1 MFFVLLRA
9 RARCMLHKKKKRFSA
24 ERIEYLP
31 FKMAD
36 CALDDLYSVVHKLG
50 AGGFSD
56 VYKARYRAAKRTGA
70 LDASVECALKVD
82 GGGEEQ
88 TVRRGLV
95 HYESRVL
102 RALQHIPCV
111 PKLYHVGTFRMPL
124 SGGNNRGSDSKNNGN
139 CSSNDN
145 NNGNDISEGKG
156 EFGGN
161 GDVKN
166 DEMRAAIAMQ
176 LLGDDLE
183 HVVCAPEQYLPPHD
197 AATVGVALL
206 NTIEQ
211 VHRAGYLHRDVK
223 PSNIIVGRDGDH
235 CIYLADFGLAKKW
248 RDRSNAHIPYR
259 VKNGVTGTMRY
270 CSSFTHEMH
279 ESSRR
284 DDVESLMWVILAL
297 SGPLPWQTS
306 ARSPKFQQITSKEQ
320 QALLLRE
327 KRRPST
333 TLTPSTELQQAI
345 NHVRSL
351 GFESTPDYN
360 FLRRCLQQCA
370 RARP

>member
-1 MFFVLLRA
+1 
-9 RARCMLHKKKKRFSA
+9 
-24 ERIEYLP
+24 
-31 FKMAD
+31 MAD
-36 CALDDLYSVVHKLG
+36 CTLDDLYSVVHKLG
-50 AGGFSD
+50 TGGFSD
-56 VYKARYRAAKRTGA
+56 VYKARYRAAKQTGA
-70 LDASVECALKVD
+70 LDATVECALKVD

-102 RALQHIPCV
+102 RALQHVPCV
-111 PKLYHVGTFRMPL
+111 PKLYHVGIFRMPL
-124 SGGNNRGSDSKNNGN
+124 SGGGDNRGSDSKSNGN
-139 CSSNDN
+139 RDNRSSLLNGN
-145 NNGNDISEGKG
+145 RGSNGNENGNDISSKGDGGKRSKG

-161 GDVKN
+161 GDAKN

-223 PSNIIVGRDGDH
+223 PSNIMVGRDGDH

-248 RDRSNAHIPYR
+248 RDRSKAHIPYR
-259 VKNGVTGTMRY
+259 VKSGVTGTMRY

-345 NHVRSL
+345 NHVRRL